1 MNVFVVAKEGVYMQ
15 AIMGVFRTRDEAT
28 QHAWIAAKREEDDY
42 HTFEIYEV
50 PMGRLPDKSDLGS
63 FKSFDVL
70 TYDLLEGWLSDQF
83 RRGVEHIQIGGT
95 PVKLSESLK
104 ERLKDK

>member
-1 MNVFVVAKEGVYMQ
+1 MNVFVLVKKGMYIQ
-15 AIMGVFRTRDEAT
+15 AIMGVYSTRALALVDG
-28 QHAWIAAKREEDDY
+28 WAAKEREPDDY

-50 PMGRLPDKSDLGS
+50 PMGRLPNKSDLGD
-63 FKSFDVL
+63 FNSFDVL
-70 TYDLLEGWLSDQF
+70 TYKTIDGWLSDQF
-83 RRGVEHIQIGGT
+83 RRGVEHTQIGGI